1 MKILRKF
8 TIDDKLKCIE
18 MVSQMG
24 YQQVSEL
31 TGIDR
36 KSLREWNRNKEK
48 LKKITNKEKTFRL
61 PGGGAK
67 PKTLKIENLLIE
79 FIKKCRKIGLNVNSK
94 VVIDELCRIDPNML
108 NKSRKALR
116 NWCYRFFK
124 RHNYP

>member
-24 YQQVSEL
+24 YQKVSEL

-67 PKTLKIENLLIE
+67 PITLKIENLLIE
-79 FIKKCRKIGLNVNSK
+79 FIKKCRKIGLNINSK
-94 VVIDELCRIDPNML
+94 VVIDELCRIAPNML

>member
-18 MVSQMG
+18 KVSQMG
-24 YQQVSEL
+24 YQKVSEL

-48 LKKITNKEKTFRL
+48 TFRL
-61 PGGGAK
+61 SGGGAK

-79 FIKKCRKIGLNVNSK
+79 FIKKCRKIGLNMNSK
-94 VVIDELCRIDPNML
+94 VIIDELCRIDPNMV

-124 RHNYP
+124 RHN

>member
-18 MVSQMG
+18 MVSKMG
-24 YQQVSEL
+24 YQKVSHL

-36 KSLREWNRNKEK
+36 KSLREWNKNKEK
-48 LKKITNKEKTFRL
+48 LKKIIHKDKTFRL

-67 PKTLKIENLLIE
+67 PKTLEVEDLLIQ
-79 FIKKCRKIGLNVNSK
+79 FIRKCRKNGLIVNSK
-94 VVIDELCRIDPNML
+94 VVIDELCRIVPQML

-116 NWCYRFFK
+116 NWCHRFFK

>member
-18 MVSQMG
+18 MVSQIG
-24 YQQVSEL
+24 YQKVSEL

-61 PGGGAK
+61 P
-67 PKTLKIENLLIE
+67 
-79 FIKKCRKIGLNVNSK
+79 
-94 VVIDELCRIDPNML
+94 
-108 NKSRKALR
+108 
-116 NWCYRFFK
+116 
-124 RHNYP
+124 

>member
-18 MVSQMG
+18 MVSKMG

-67 PKTLKIENLLIE
+67 PKTLNIENLLID
-79 FIKKCRKIGLNVNSK
+79 FIKKCRKIGLIVNSK
-94 VVIDELCRIDPNML
+94 VERAL
-108 NKSRKALR
+108 NK
-116 NWCYRFFK
+116 FK
-124 RHNYP
+124 